1 MNNRIR
7 ELTQEA
13 GIIYGT
19 AVDYYYT
26 RATDGV
32 VSRQMEKFAELI
44 VQECVKIINEF
55 GEDIENGD
63 ILRSPKFESLAEELK
78 NNHLGSLLWKSG
90 ELIEEHFGVMK

>member
-7 ELTQEA
+7 ELAQEA

-19 AVDYYYT
+19 AVEYYYT

-44 VQECVKIINEF
+44 VQDCLREIYSQYGTGPEMEDGTCNPVLDDAIDAVSAVVRFRF
-55 GEDIENGD
+55 GI
-63 ILRSPKFESLAEELK
+63 K
-78 NNHLGSLLWKSG
+78 
-90 ELIEEHFGVMK
+90 